1 MRVNPLLS
9 GPKFAML
16 PTGYYSERVTAFISF
31 ACGLLHP
38 RLHLHVVFLTLV
50 LQAVLPSV
58 KVEGHVHS

>member
-1 MRVNPLLS
+1 MRVNLLLS
-9 GPKFAML
+9 KFAML
-16 PTGYYSERVTAFISF
+16 PAGYYSERVTAFLSF
-31 ACGLLHP
+31 VFGLLYP